1 MISCEVRLCDPCA
14 TVCPC
19 APVCP
24 VCPVCPGSPRC
35 LFTGN
40 STGTVPVTVLPSSRG
55 VPPSVPGGDASSPPA
70 VWGNEKAWLLPFCE
84 KVKFFISKHFQARR
98 GRVICHAVTR
108 GAGAGPRPA
117 GAGRRI
123 DRHNGRDSETPTRQR
138 ASRLSEPSEND
149 SEKAPLYLK
158 RSRKNT
164 ACVRARGPHPAQ
176 RGSGRWHAI
185 AWAVARAVTDTEK
198 YTRKITCARRT
209 TSSHR
214 RSPHQTRTRETSHSI
229 CNYASS
235 SPCTIIKRT
244 SATGESPAP
253 PKLTRARSASGF
265 AGCARARDSS
275 GRLAAAGVGVF

>member
-1 MISCEVRLCDPCA
+1 MKR
-14 TVCPC
+14 
-19 APVCP
+19 
-24 VCPVCPGSPRC
+24 PG
-35 LFTGN
+35 
-40 STGTVPVTVLPSSRG
+40 
-55 VPPSVPGGDASSPPA
+55 
-70 VWGNEKAWLLPFCE
+70 FCE

-149 SEKAPLYLK
+149 SEKAPPYLK
-158 RSRKNT
+158 RSPKNT
-164 ACVRARGPHPAQ
+164 ACVRERPTSRTTRQWALARDCVGRGPCGYGYREVHKKN
-176 RGSGRWHAI
+176 
-185 AWAVARAVTDTEK
+185 V
-198 YTRKITCARRT
+198 TCARRT

-214 RSPHQTRTRETSHSI
+214 RSPHQTRIRETSHSI